1 MLFRSVTIDKQILDK
16 DEIFKLTGLFSFW
29 LFLIAAGGI
38 ITALFSDLS
47 SWEAYSTMFSA
58 VGNIGPSFISV
69 DKLSVLSPIVK
80 IVHIVGMIAGRLE
93 IIPLIIL
100 LNPKAWKS

>member
-1 MLFRSVTIDKQILDK
+1 MCYYLFYVLRGSQ
-16 DEIFKLTGLFSFW
+16 
-29 LFLIAAGGI
+29 
-38 ITALFSDLS
+38 FSDLS

-69 DKLSVLSPIVK
+69 NKLADLSPIVK